1 VTFSSVSISARVN
14 GERLALSG
22 WCRAILLQV
31 AQPLVAAGV
40 AAHSPFRG
48 SALAPVHRLRS
59 TVRAMLAI
67 SFGTPEAQD
76 RALEGIRTIHRRVH
90 GHLGQPVGPYAAG
103 TPYSA
108 EDPALLLWVH
118 ATLLESVVLA
128 VERLVVPL
136 TPLEKDAYCAES
148 AWTAVALGA
157 QDADVP
163 RTWSALTAYMRGE
176 YASGR
181 IAVGDEAK
189 ALADAVLGPPMGRLA
204 WPALWVNR
212 TLTIGLLPPDIRRQY
227 GYRWTAGD
235 ARRLEHVIGALR
247 LSRSVLPRAIALWPE
262 ARRAPPSR

>member
-1 VTFSSVSISARVN
+1 VPISARIN
-14 GERLALSG
+14 AERLALSG

-31 AQPLVAAGV
+31 AHPLVAAGV
-40 AAHSPFRG
+40 AEHSSFRG

-67 SFGTPEAQD
+67 SFGTQDAQH
-76 RALEGIRTIHRRVH
+76 RAIEGIRAIHRRVH
-90 GHLGQPVGPYAAG
+90 GHLKQTVGSFPAG

-128 VERLVVPL
+128 YEGLVAGL
-136 TPLEKDAYCAES
+136 SAAEKDTYCAES

-157 QDADVP
+157 READVP
-163 RTWSALTAYMRGE
+163 RSWPALTGYMEAE

-181 IAVGDEAK
+181 IAVGGEAR
-189 ALADAVLGPPMGRLA
+189 ALANAVLGPPMGRLV
-204 WPALWVNR
+204 WPALWINR

-227 GYRWTAGD
+227 GYTWTAGR
-235 ARRLEHVIGALR
+235 ARRFEQAMGALR
-247 LSRSVLPRAIALWPE
+247 LSRTMMPRAVALWPE
-262 ARRAPPSR
+262 ARTVLRA